1 MTFERTVTRSD
12 RKSLDMLGGLAEKK
26 KELFETQKPNL
37 HDELF
42 ERPATVAST
51 SLGIL
56 NY

>member
-1 MTFERTVTRSD
+1 MTFKRTVTRSD

-26 KELFETQKPNL
+26 KELFETQKTNL